1 MAEGSPSDGLGGLA
15 DRVLEVGR
23 DAGLVAMGI
32 CDTEPFLE
40 ARQELL
46 DRRDAGLA
54 GTMAFTYRNPERST
68 EPARL
73 LRNAASLVVG
83 AMPYRQPRLAD
94 DGDTARSGGVTGAG
108 DVAAS
113 GQRGTLSLQ
122 ARVARYAT
130 DDYYAVLRAAL
141 ERVADELRRAGF
153 RAHIVADDN
162 ALVDRAAAVRAGLGW
177 IGRNTGL
184 ITPEAGGEVV

>member
-130 DDYYAVLRAAL
+130 DDYYAVPVLTGEGDDARLHVITYKAL
-141 ERVADELRRAGF
+141 SSRPPDIVRLDYRWAD
-153 RAHIVADDN
+153 VK
-162 ALVDRAAAVRAGLGW
+162 
-177 IGRNTGL
+177 
-184 ITPEAGGEVV
+184 